1 LQLSTSDI
9 VISILKTVGRVR
21 FAFEDKG
28 SRVRRATGET
38 KASCLV
44 RRATSETNVSLR
56 YVMQPNPLSF
66 HPESL
71 HPPQLDQDT
80 FSTQLIYLLLLVS

>member
-9 VISILKTVGRVR
+9 VISILKTAGRVR

-71 HPPQLDQDT
+71 HPPN
-80 FSTQLIYLLLLVS
+80 